1 MKRFDSA
8 GLINAL
14 SEKRAAEVPAGWLP
28 TKDIVPL
35 LGLRTISGARLPIE
49 EMLKAGLI
57 EFRRLSPVRFIYRL
71 SPKFK
76 SWADAAA
83 KARELSKPVV
93 PAEWICLSR
102 YARLNKR
109 TVRGIQYRIDDAGLT
124 SKVYRIP
131 RPVKHYRK
139 ADLDRLLRKAS

>member
-1 MKRFDSA
+1 MKHFDAA
-8 GLINAL
+8 GLIEAL
-14 SEKRAAEVPAGWLP
+14 REKQASDVPAGWLR

-35 LGLRTISGARLPIE
+35 LGLRTISGVRLPIE
-49 EMLKAGLI
+49 KMQKAGFI

-76 SWADAAA
+76 TWADASA
-83 KARELSKPVV
+83 KAHELDKPIV
-93 PAEWICLSR
+93 PAGWVSLSR
-102 YARLNKR
+102 YARMKRR

-124 SKVYRIP
+124 SKTYRIP
-131 RPVKHYRK
+131 RPVKHYRQ